1 MLNNLINRIIE
12 PISGLIS
19 EYIPDADKAAELE
32 AQIRLS
38 LLSHE
43 AALVNASR
51 DVIVAEARGESW
63 LQRSWRP
70 IVMLMF
76 AAIIGNNYIVA
87 PYVGAFSG
95 TAVVLEIPDGMW
107 NLLTVGLGGYVV
119 GRTVEK
125 TGSRMNINIGEQQ
138 RNEADAPVQG

>member
-12 PISGLIS
+12 PISSLIS

-51 DVIVAEARGESW
+51 DIIVAEAQGESW

-70 IVMLMF
+70 LIMLMF
-76 AAIIGNNYIVA
+76 GAILCNNYILA
-87 PYVGAFSG
+87 PYVEAFSG

-107 NLLTVGLGGYVV
+107 GLLTVGLGGYVV

-125 TGSRMNINIGEQQ
+125 TGSRMNINVGEQA
-138 RNEADAPVQG
+138 RDAEAPIQG

>member
-1 MLNNLINRIIE
+1 MLNNLINRVIE
-12 PISGLIS
+12 PITNLIS

-32 AQIRLS
+32 SAIRLS

-43 AALVNASR
+43 EALVNASR
-51 DVIVAEARGESW
+51 DVIVAEAQGESW

-70 IVMLMF
+70 LIMLMF
-76 AAIIGNNYIVA
+76 GAILCNNYILA
-87 PYVGAFSG
+87 PYVEAFSG

-119 GRTVEK
+119 GRTIEK
-125 TGSRMNINIGEQQ
+125 TGSRMNINVGEQV
-138 RNEADAPVQG
+138 RDADAPV